1 MKILLADDHTL
12 FREGMEMIIKNV
24 LPTTQI
30 ISAKN
35 WYETHHCIKN
45 EQFDIAL
52 VDLFMPRDQSWE
64 EELATILKYAPD
76 LAVCIISASTVH
88 SHVQT
93 ALRLGARGFIHKT
106 SGIVEIQQALLQ
118 IQQGH
123 YYLPDVHQK
132 NSHTEASIGKITH
145 RQREVLALLIDGKS
159 NKEIGLRLDIA
170 ETTVKRHVYNIFQTL
185 KVNNRINL
193 SKLVKEQGI
202 LGR

>member
-1 MKILLADDHTL
+1 MKVLLADDHTL

-24 LPTTQI
+24 LPTACI
-30 ISAKN
+30 ISANN
-35 WYETHHCIKN
+35 WKEAHYYIQN
-45 EQFDIAL
+45 EPFDIAL
-52 VDLFMPRDQSWE
+52 LDLFMPRDRLWE
-64 EELATILKYAPD
+64 DELASILKYAPD

-93 ALRLGARGFIHKT
+93 ALKLGARGFIHKT
-106 SGIVEIQQALLQ
+106 AGIVEIQQALLQ

-132 NSHTEASIGKITH
+132 NTHTKASIGKITH

-159 NKEIGLRLDIA
+159 NKEIGLQLNIA

-193 SKLVKEQGI
+193 SKIVKEQGI